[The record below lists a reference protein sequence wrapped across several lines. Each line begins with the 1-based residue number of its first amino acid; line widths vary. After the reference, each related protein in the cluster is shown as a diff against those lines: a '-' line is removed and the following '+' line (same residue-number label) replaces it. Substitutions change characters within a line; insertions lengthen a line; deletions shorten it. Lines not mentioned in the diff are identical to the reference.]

1 MIIPLCAYILLLLYE
16 AHAVEPSQCIAPLGM
31 ESKAIKDEDIS
42 ASSSFDKGNVGP
54 HHGRVRNELNGGA
67 WCPQTQATPDTKEW
81 IEIDLHTVHIITS
94 TETQGRFGNG
104 QGVEFAESYMLE
116 YWRPRL
122 NKWIRYRSKTNG
134 ELLKGNI
141 NTYLESKSQ
150 LDPPIWASKIR
161 FLPYSSHKRTVCM
174 RVEVYGCRWSDGI
187 VSYSMPQGDKRGG
200 NWEFYD
206 FTYDGHWDGEKLKYG
221 LGQLVD
227 GQRGPD
233 DFKLAFHLENTQG
246 WVGWRN
252 DTRENKPIEITF
264 EFDKVREFIGV
275 HIYCNNQFSKD
286 VQVFSMVQVS
296 FSVGGKRYK
305 GEPITYD
312 YIEDRIFET
321 PRNVSIKL
329 HHRVGKFVK
338 LQLHF
343 ASRWILIS
351 EVTFDSLPVSGNVT
365 EEEEREE
372 EELEDEHVVL
382 PKDHVP
388 TPGIETHKNVVSAVN
403 SSSGLGQYLG
413 VIVGILSV
421 LVVLMVVIVMY
432 VVIQQRRYKSSPR
445 PSQIPGGC
453 DKAALYREPSLGRLP
468 CSSDYADVRDNEY
481 AVPLQPPPTPRAP
494 PALHNFFP
502 KPPPVPPPPERY
514 YAATEI
520 CNTGFV
526 PPPPPLSTPPPSRM
540 GRQPKYISTTR
551 TYVGP

>member
-1 MIIPLCAYILLLLYE
+1 
-16 AHAVEPSQCIAPLGM
+16 M

-372 EELEDEHVVL
+372 EDLEEEHVVM

-468 CSSDYADVRDNEY
+468 SSSDYADVRDNEY

>member
-1 MIIPLCAYILLLLYE
+1 MIISICTYLLLLLYE
-16 AHAVEPSQCIAPLGM
+16 TQAIEPSQCIAPLGM

-42 ASSSFDKGNVGP
+42 ASSSFDRGNVGP

-67 WCPQTQATPDTKEW
+67 WCPQTQATPDAKEW
-81 IEIDLHTVHIITS
+81 IEIDLHTVHIITA
-94 TETQGRFGNG
+94 TESQGRFGNG

-141 NTYLESKSQ
+141 NTYLESKTQ

-174 RVEVYGCRWSDGI
+174 RVEVYGCKWSDGI

-233 DFKLAFHLENTQG
+233 DFKLAFHQENMQG

-252 DTRENKPIEITF
+252 DTRDNKPIEITF
-264 EFDKVREFIGV
+264 EFDKIREFIGV

-286 VQVFSMVQVS
+286 VQVFSMAQVS

-305 GEPITYD
+305 GEPITFD

-351 EVTFDSLPVSGNVT
+351 EVTFDSLPVSGNIT

-372 EELEDEHVVL
+372 EELEDEQVVA
-382 PKDHVP
+382 PKNHFP
-388 TPGIETHKNVVSAVN
+388 TPAIETHKNVVSAVN

-468 CSSDYADVRDNEY
+468 SSSDYADVRDNEY